1 MSGFRALV
9 RFVSLRHLFTRPVR
23 STLTLL
29 GVAFGVALVIG
40 MRATNESVLDAFDQ
54 LSDRAA
60 GKADLEIVG
69 DEAGIDMSLLEVLDD
84 HREVA
89 KHFAGRIE
97 QTSYLK
103 GNGGKPGLR
112 VLVLGVDFF
121 GDLDFLP
128 FKTAK
133 GPDVFGDAI
142 SFVNTP
148 GAVLISE
155 TLARD
160 QGLDVGSA
168 MWLRTGEGLREFK
181 VWSVLAD
188 DGKARA
194 FGGQVLI
201 LNLDAA
207 QVGFVRGTNID
218 RIDVELAPG
227 LTRDEGRARLQALIG
242 DKARVE
248 TPSKRADQ
256 LARMTSSFRYGMQMS
271 GSIAVLIGMFL
282 IYNAVAVSVTERRRE
297 IGILRSVGVSR
308 GRVAGVFLAEAAVI
322 GLVGSAFGVVL
333 GRVLATQIVG
343 EFAPTVSRLFENI
356 NAPRVTVS
364 RNLTLFGLALG
375 LFATLGAAWLPSREA
390 AHLQPVET
398 LRRDL
403 HATGVRRR
411 SMRGLVALSAL
422 GFGLAAALSQVQH
435 LSAGFGAGILVF
447 LAGVALTPAVVS
459 LLTPVAAQLALRVVG
474 PSARLGV
481 ENVTRELARSS
492 ISVGALMLAACLS
505 VTLSSYTHS
514 YEKSCLE
521 WIEQAIPADM
531 LVHAGSPTI
540 DRESVA
546 YSPEWRSWVDAV
558 PGVEGT
564 NLIRSLSIPW
574 EDLRLEVLSLES
586 YDYFR
591 RMETSEYRRILDG
604 PFPTPRDALVK
615 EPAVLVSE
623 NLAWKKRLKP
633 GDTITLPSPTGP
645 HPFTI
650 HAIAVDYSTDQGW
663 LMMDRRWTLE
673 YWGQEAIEGMHV
685 YVKPGEDVDAVASR
699 VRAALAEV
707 AGDDG
712 GLFVTT
718 ARVFKEEIRHII
730 RQTFAISKASEVV
743 ALVVAVF
750 GVVGTMLAG
759 VLARTREIG
768 VLRAIGAKRHQ
779 VVASVVAES
788 AWLGFCAALTGA
800 LVAVPA
806 SLVFVHVIG
815 VQASGWH
822 VPFHYPWLA
831 ALRMTVSVIAL
842 AAAAG
847 FVPGLRAARLVVQDA
862 LAYE

>member
-9 RFVSLRHLFTRPVR
+9 RFVSLRHVLTRPVR
-23 STLTLL
+23 SLLTLL
-29 GVAFGVALVIG
+29 GVASGVALMVG
-40 MRATNESVLDAFDQ
+40 MRATNDSVLSAFDQ
-54 LSDRAA
+54 LADRAA
-60 GKADLEIVG
+60 GKANLEIVG
-69 DEAGIDMSLLEVLDD
+69 DESGIDAALLESLSS
-84 HREVA
+84 HRDVA
-89 KHFAGRIE
+89 HRFAGRLE

-103 GNGGKPGLR
+103 GSEGKPGLR
-112 VLVLGVDFF
+112 VLVLGIDFF

-142 SFVNTP
+142 EFVNTP

-160 QGLDVGSA
+160 QGLDVGSS
-168 MWLRTGEGLREFK
+168 MWLRTSQGLGEFH
-181 VWSVLAD
+181 VWAVMAD

-207 QVGFVRGTNID
+207 QVGFDRGTQID
-218 RIDVELAPG
+218 RIDVQLAPG
-227 LTRDEGRARLQALIG
+227 ISIEEGKRRLQEVVG
-242 DKARVE
+242 DRGRVD

-256 LARMTSSFRYGMQMS
+256 LARMTSSIRNGMQMT
-271 GSIAVLIGMFL
+271 GTIAVLIGMFL

-322 GLVGSAFGVVL
+322 GLVGSILGVAL
-333 GRVLATQIVG
+333 GRVLAVVIVG
-343 EFAPTVSRLFENI
+343 EFAPTVSRIFENI
-356 NAPRVTVS
+356 TAPHVRVS
-364 RNLTLFGLALG
+364 AGLAVAG
-375 LFATLGAAWLPSREA
+375 LTAGFLATIGAAWLPAREA
-390 AHLQPVET
+390 ARLQPVET
-398 LRRDL
+398 LRRDQ
-403 HATGVRRR
+403 HATGIRKR
-411 SMRGLVALSAL
+411 SVGGLLVGSLVA
-422 GFGLAAALSQVQH
+422 FAAAGVLSQMPR
-435 LSAGFGAGILVF
+435 LAYGFAAGILVF

-459 LLTPVAAQLALRVVG
+459 ALTPAAAQLALRLIG

-492 ISVGALMLAACLS
+492 VSVGALMLAACLS
-505 VTLSSYTHS
+505 VTLSSYTYS
-514 YEKSCLE
+514 YETSCIE

-531 LVHAGSPTI
+531 LVHAGSPTV
-540 DRESVA
+540 DRESIAFPPTWEPV
-546 YSPEWRSWVDAV
+546 VQAV
-558 PGVEGT
+558 PGVEAT
-564 NLIRSLSIPW
+564 NLIRTISIPW
-574 EDLRLEVLSLES
+574 EDLRLEVLNLRSE
-586 YDYFR
+586 DYFR
-591 RMETSEYRRILDG
+591 RMATNPYRRIVDG
-604 PFPTPRDALVK
+604 PFPTPIDALTR
-615 EPAVLVSE
+615 EPAVMISE
-623 NLAWKKRLKP
+623 NLAWKKKLKP
-633 GDTITLPSPTGP
+633 GDTIDLMSPTGI
-645 HPFTI
+645 HRFKI
-650 HAIAVDYSTDQGW
+650 HAVAIDYSTDQGW
-663 LMMDRRWTLE
+663 LMMDRSWVLK
-673 YWGQEAIEGMHV
+673 YWKDERVEAMHV
-685 YVKPGEDVDAVASR
+685 YVKPGENVDAVASR
-699 VRAALAEV
+699 VRAALA
-707 AGDDG
+707 AATGDDG

-718 ARVFKEEIRHII
+718 ARVFKEEIRHVI

-788 AWLGFCAALTGA
+788 AWLGFCAALVGGLA
-800 LVAVPA
+800 AIPA
-806 SLVFVHVIG
+806 SLVFVKVIG

-822 VPFHYPWLA
+822 VPFRYPWVA
-831 ALRMTVSVIAL
+831 ALRMTVSVITL

-847 FVPGLRAARLVVQDA
+847 LVPGLRAARLIVQDA